1 MLGYYLRND
10 IDTSKLIAE
19 IKSIASNP
27 TEKYFFNVSE
37 EAVLIE
43 IVGTLGDRI
52 FNIEGPWLCRFYYM
66 LYIQVHLNRL
76 ECRGKVHLVNWW
88 VFVKMWAKILTI
100 KITKDLNYFSLC
112 ALNLFNTWVSQF
124 ELNYWNKWTFPRH
137 SLLRYTCK

>member
-52 FNIEGPWLCRFYYM
+52 FNIEGL
-66 LYIQVHLNRL
+66 
-76 ECRGKVHLVNWW
+76 
-88 VFVKMWAKILTI
+88 
-100 KITKDLNYFSLC
+100 
-112 ALNLFNTWVSQF
+112 
-124 ELNYWNKWTFPRH
+124 
-137 SLLRYTCK
+137 